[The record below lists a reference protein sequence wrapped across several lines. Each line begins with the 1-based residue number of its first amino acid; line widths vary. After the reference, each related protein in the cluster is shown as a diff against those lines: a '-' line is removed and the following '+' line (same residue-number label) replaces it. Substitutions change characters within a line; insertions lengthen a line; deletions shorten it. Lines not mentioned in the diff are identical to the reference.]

1 MKDVL
6 TYKEFVGSVHY
17 STDDEVFFKKIEGLD
32 DLVTFE
38 EASVAKLSKKSFKE
52 SVDEY
57 IEFCKRENKAPEKSF
72 KGSFNV
78 RLNPEL
84 HKKAYRIAMAEGK
97 TLNQFILQAVEHE
110 VKPRTAN

>member
-17 STDDEVFFKKIEGLD
+17 STDDEIFFGKIEGID

-38 EASVAKLSKKSFKE
+38 GASVAELKKSFKE
-52 SVDEY
+52 SVDDYMEL
-57 IEFCKRENKAPEKSF
+57 CKRENKAPEKSF

-84 HKKAYRIAMAEGK
+84 HKKAYRIAMIEGK

-110 VKPRTAN
+110 VKQAVAK